1 MPEITTTHEL
11 FVHELGDILYVEQQL
26 ATKALPELIKQVTD
40 DEFRA
45 ALEDHLEQTR
55 AHITNVERVFE
66 LLGESAETEVCL
78 AFEGLTKEHKEMVEE
93 TSDDLINLVDL
104 GAAART
110 ESYEIAAYETLRRM
124 AKALGEDQAVDLLDE
139 NLKQE
144 KEALQIVERI
154 ATRVSKEKA
163 AATV

>member
-1 MPEITTTHEL
+1 MVEITTPREL
-11 FVHELGDILYVEQQL
+11 FLHELGDILYVEQQL
-26 ATKALPELIKQVTD
+26 VGKALPMLISEVND
-40 DEFRA
+40 DELQS
-45 ALEDHLEQTR
+45 ALEEHLEQTKG
-55 AHITNVERVFE
+55 HVENVERVFE
-66 LLGESAETEVCL
+66 LMDESAKPEECL
-78 AFEGLTKEHKEMVEE
+78 AFQGLSKEHDEMVEE
-93 TSDDLINLVDL
+93 TSHDLIDIVDL

-124 AKALGEDQAVDLLDE
+124 AKALGEDEAVALLDE

-154 ATRVSKEKA
+154 ATRVSKEMV